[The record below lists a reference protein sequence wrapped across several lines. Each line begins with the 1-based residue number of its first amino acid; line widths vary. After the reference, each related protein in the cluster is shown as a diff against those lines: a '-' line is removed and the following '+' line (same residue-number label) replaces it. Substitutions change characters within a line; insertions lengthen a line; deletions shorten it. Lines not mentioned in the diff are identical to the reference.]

1 MYPEPVYDTIIEP
14 FAGSARYALRHGA
27 RSDRNVILNDLDPT
41 IYGIWKWLVEEAT
54 PERVAM
60 WPELKVGERL
70 SECKGLTK
78 PERDVLGFS
87 VQFGVYTP
95 RVSVSSESAK
105 RDELRAIK
113 GRVKRYL
120 GYDELSQPER
130 DLMGFGL
137 GEGRWEPHDLL
148 TARSARSTL
157 PKHHPKY
164 NPSPAGIYALKPRI
178 VKSAQTIKHW
188 EVRNAPYWEL
198 PNVRAT
204 WFIDPPYCG
213 PAGRYYKYNEI
224 DYEDLAEWCRT
235 RKGQVIVCEGA
246 GAHWL
251 PFRSLGTTANGSMRS
266 LSVEKVWTNIKPTPL
281 FDRLCGAPATFDARD
296 W

>member
-1 MYPEPVYDTIIEP
+1 MYDTIIEP
-14 FAGSARYALRHGA
+14 FAGSARYALRYA
-27 RSDRNVILNDLDPT
+27 DRKVILNDLDPT
-41 IYGIWKWLVEEAT
+41 IAGIWRYLIHEAT
-54 PERVAM
+54 PERIAQL
-60 WPELKVGERL
+60 PELKVGERL
-70 SECKGLTK
+70 DSIPWLTDE
-78 PERDVLGFS
+78 ERDLMGFS

-95 RVSVSSESAK
+95 RITVSEEGGKRKEIAAMKRRILERLGGNPTNYLTMVEKDLLGMVVGRGRGEPGTQTTDMGGEEFPRFKNRAKKWVSS
-105 RDELRAIK
+105 IK
-113 GRVKRYL
+113 HWRILSKT
-120 GYDELSQPER
+120 YDELPDIE
-130 DLMGFGL
+130 
-137 GEGRWEPHDLL
+137 
-148 TARSARSTL
+148 
-157 PKHHPKY
+157 
-164 NPSPAGIYALKPRI
+164 
-178 VKSAQTIKHW
+178 
-188 EVRNAPYWEL
+188 
-198 PNVRAT
+198 AT

-224 DYEDLAEWCRT
+224 DYEHLAEWCRT

>member
-1 MYPEPVYDTIIEP
+1 MKLYPAPRYDTIIEP
-14 FAGSARYALRHGA
+14 FAGSARYALLHGA
-27 RSDRNVILNDLDPT
+27 RSDRRVILNDLDPT

-70 SECKGLTK
+70 SDCKGLTK

-113 GRVKRYL
+113 GRITRYL

-130 DLMGFGL
+130 DYLKLHASPGTTSSSWGDKVT
-137 GEGRWEPHDLL
+137 GRGGVETKRVRRRVLAASD
-148 TARSARSTL
+148 S
-157 PKHHPKY
+157 
-164 NPSPAGIYALKPRI
+164 
-178 VKSAQTIKHW
+178 IKHW
-188 EVRNAPYWEL
+188 EVRNVPYWEL

-224 DYEDLAEWCRT
+224 DYEHLAEWCRT

>member
-1 MYPEPVYDTIIEP
+1 MYDTIIEP
-14 FAGSARYALRHGA
+14 FAGSARYALRYGA

-60 WPELKVGERL
+60 WPELKVGQRL

-113 GRVKRYL
+113 GRVARYL

-130 DLMGFGL
+130 DFLSLNVGRGRYETADKVTTRG
-137 GEGRWEPHDLL
+137 GEEF
-148 TARSARSTL
+148 
-157 PKHHPKY
+157 
-164 NPSPAGIYALKPRI
+164 PRMRRR
-178 VKSAQTIKHW
+178 VLAASDSIKHW
-188 EVRNAPYWEL
+188 EVRNVPYWEL
-198 PNVRAT
+198 PNVRST

-224 DYEDLAEWCRT
+224 DYEHLAEWCRT